1 MRDFNE
7 WLGKMRQSINGYNY
21 YVDFEKVYANVDA
34 IKVAI
39 KSEADGSARLH
50 EKMNALTLY
59 LCLHLAALF
68 VVSSLTKEREHS
80 VIVLFQT
87 LRFGMKNGLRRAVG
101 QKRAKCCDAVQNA
114 SFCKVLQAVL
124 GDEAKCLGVYHHV
137 NKKCRNEENKKRDE
151 PHFSLIFLF
160 SQCLIVL
167 LVGLY
172 VLSVSQH
179 ASTFCHDDVAY
190 L

>member
-1 MRDFNE
+1 MPFVCLEDIFVKGNS
-7 WLGKMRQSINGYNY
+7 L
-21 YVDFEKVYANVDA
+21 FVDA

-39 KSEADGSARLH
+39 KSEADGSACLY
-50 EKMNALTLY
+50 EEMNALTLY
-59 LCLHLAALF
+59 LCLYLAALF

-137 NKKCRNEENKKRDE
+137 NKKCRNEENKKKMRGL
-151 PHFSLIFLF
+151 SYFLLF
-160 SQCLIVL
+160 LLSYFLLSQSWAAVMSDSRTVVACLTRC
-167 LVGLY
+167 
-172 VLSVSQH
+172 SSMVSTK
-179 ASTFCHDDVAY
+179 AGGS
-190 L
+190 